1 MNKESKLQYMDTLRK
16 EYFKASKKG
25 KTTILDEY
33 CKRSGE
39 SRKYAIKKFRYKVK
53 LKEAHERKR
62 RSCKYGKDVIAVLV
76 KIWEIFDRPCGQRLK
91 VCIEKELL
99 KLHSLKEIFCSKDI
113 LEKLKT
119 MSPATIDR
127 KLRHEKE
134 VLKFNLHYRKKRH
147 SSLLSEVPIKT
158 STELDREVPGNIQID
173 CVEHCGASVAGDY
186 INSLATV
193 DICFGWWEGEALMG
207 KGQER
212 ALKGMKNCRERF
224 PINWNEMHPDNGTN
238 ILNWHVYKYAKNEN
252 IQLSR
257 SRAYHKNDNC
267 FVEQKNSTHIRR
279 PLGYLRFD
287 TEEEQEVINDLY
299 RNELRLFKNFF
310 QPLMKLSQKTRI
322 KGKRYRKYDKA
333 KTPYHRIMESS
344 LVDGQTK
351 KELEEIYNSLNP
363 AELKRGIDIKVKRLY
378 EIYKK
383 KKGSSELETNLNLSP
398 SMVSYYMIH
407 QL

>member
-1 MNKESKLQYMDTLRK
+1 M
-16 EYFKASKKG
+16 
-25 KTTILDEY
+25 
-33 CKRSGE
+33 
-39 SRKYAIKKFRYKVK
+39 
-53 LKEAHERKR
+53 
-62 RSCKYGKDVIAVLV
+62 
-76 KIWEIFDRPCGQRLK
+76 
-91 VCIEKELL
+91 
-99 KLHSLKEIFCSKDI
+99 
-113 LEKLKT
+113 
-119 MSPATIDR
+119 
-127 KLRHEKE
+127 
-134 VLKFNLHYRKKRH
+134 
-147 SSLLSEVPIKT
+147 LSEIPIKN
-158 STELDREVPGNIQID
+158 SLELDRQTPGNIQID
-173 CVEHCGASVAGDY
+173 CVEHCGSTAAGDY

-207 KGQER
+207 KGQESSLR
-212 ALKGMKNCRERF
+212 GIKNCRERF

-238 ILNWHVYKYAKNEN
+238 ILNWHIYKYAKNEN
-252 IQLSR
+252 IKLSR

-310 QPLMKLSQKTRI
+310 QPLMKLSEKTRI

-344 LVDGQTK
+344 LVDGQIK
-351 KELEEIYNSLNP
+351 KELEEVYNSLNP